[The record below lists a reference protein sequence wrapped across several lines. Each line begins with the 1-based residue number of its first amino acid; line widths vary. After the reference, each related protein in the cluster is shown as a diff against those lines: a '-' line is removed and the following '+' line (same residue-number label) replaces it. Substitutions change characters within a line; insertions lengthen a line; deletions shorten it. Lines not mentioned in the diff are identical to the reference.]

1 MLHWLYFF
9 HFIIEFGYFG
19 VKLDDTAI
27 RRVYTSIKGDTQGK
41 PNNKRHRISRLKIQH
56 QVELCLR
63 VLKHHQRYKST
74 KVFTNIKY
82 STTVQKHCI
91 LTLWVAMISDAPY
104 FSILLCLTPDDFT
117 RQVESAA
124 TQWVNETMN
133 TFGCAL
139 TELYTCHWMC

>member
-1 MLHWLYFF
+1 MRVFPQCIASDYYSQLRFSTNIREH
-9 HFIIEFGYFG
+9 FG

-27 RRVYTSIKGDTQGK
+27 KRVYTSKGDTQGK

-63 VLKHHQRYKST
+63 VLKHHQRNKST

-91 LTLWVAMISDAPY
+91 LTS
-104 FSILLCLTPDDFT
+104 
-117 RQVESAA
+117 
-124 TQWVNETMN
+124 
-133 TFGCAL
+133 
-139 TELYTCHWMC
+139 